1 MRLKTCHL
9 VARSQ
14 VGTTL
19 VSYYHLKFERSGDK
33 LLTHKLKTAANTYR
47 EAGLAGL
54 GKLIRQ
60 KAQRIGNVVEPI
72 IDISDEYIRWL
83 CYANAGML
91 DRGNLYSI
99 DYAFGHLRSGA
110 PMVEIGSFCGL
121 STNVLAYYKKIH
133 AISNPLITCDKW
145 MFETA
150 EKRGTLNEHTSLT
163 HDQYR
168 DFVKS
173 TYLRNTRMFSHDD
186 LPFTVEAFSDEF
198 FLAWR
203 TSQEVVDVF
212 GRSIRLGGP
221 ISFCFVD
228 GNHSYEYVKRDF
240 ENCDEFLEPG
250 GFILFDDSADGSG
263 WEVCWLMPEVQE
275 SGRYELIIKNPN
287 YLFRKKSSR

>member
-1 MRLKTCHL
+1 ML
-9 VARSQ
+9 A
-14 VGTTL
+14 
-19 VSYYHLKFERSGDK
+19 
-33 LLTHKLKTAANTYR
+33 HKLKTAFHTYQ
-47 EAGLAGL
+47 EGGLSGL
-54 GKLIRQ
+54 GSLIRQ
-60 KAQRIGNVVEPI
+60 KAQWNGTVAEPL

-91 DRGNLYSI
+91 DRGNLYCF
-99 DYAFGHLRSGA
+99 DYAIGSLVSDA
-110 PMVEIGSFCGL
+110 PMLEIGSFCGL
-121 STNVLAYYKKIH
+121 STNVLTYYKKLH
-133 AISNPLITCDKW
+133 GISNPLISCDKW

-150 EKRGTLNEHTSLT
+150 EKGGSLSEHTSLT

-173 TYLRNTRMFSHDD
+173 TYLRNVRMFSRDD
-186 LPFTVEAFSDEF
+186 LPFTVETFSDEF
-198 FLAWR
+198 FTAWKESR
-203 TSQEVVDVF
+203 EVEDVF

-228 GNHSYEYVKRDF
+228 GNHSYEYVRRDF

-263 WEVCWLMPEVQE
+263 WEVCRLMPEVQQ
-275 SGRYELIIKNPN
+275 SGKYELIIKNPN